1 MREVAA
7 ARRFA
12 GMLGSAQ
19 LFNAG
24 GVRVEAAGEEAGG
37 EEERKNLLLVTL
49 REKGSKNPTKRMPK
63 AAL

>member
-1 MREVAA
+1 L
-7 ARRFA
+7 
-12 GMLGSAQ
+12 LGSAQ

>member
-24 GVRVEAAGEEAGG
+24 GVRVEAAGGG
-37 EEERKNLLLVTL
+37 LDCDMWPVATVFGL
-49 REKGSKNPTKRMPK
+49 
-63 AAL
+63 